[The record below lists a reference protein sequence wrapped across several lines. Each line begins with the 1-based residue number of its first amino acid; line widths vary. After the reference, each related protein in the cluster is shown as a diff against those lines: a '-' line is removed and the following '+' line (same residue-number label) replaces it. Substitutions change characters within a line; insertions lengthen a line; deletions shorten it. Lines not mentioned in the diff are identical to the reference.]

1 MLGVQQLS
9 ESCVWGGSAT
19 DVLGV
24 QQLSDLV
31 SPVSGEGGPQM
42 CWECSNLVT

>member
-1 MLGVQQLS
+1 M
-9 ESCVWGGSAT
+9 
-19 DVLGV
+19 LGV

-31 SPVSGEGGPQM
+31 SPVSGEGGSQM

>member
-1 MLGVQQLS
+1 M
-9 ESCVWGGSAT
+9 
-19 DVLGV
+19 LGV

-42 CWECSNLVT
+42 CWECSNLVSPVSGEGVPQMCWECSNLVT

>member
-1 MLGVQQLS
+1 M
-9 ESCVWGGSAT
+9 
-19 DVLGV
+19 LGV

-31 SPVSGEGGPQM
+31 NPVSGEGGSQM